1 MAGRSIRNVSPVILT
16 AAMFGAGIAVVG
28 LLWWIGHPG
37 LIDRGE
43 GQPRDLWDWHSP
55 WHLGGSAA
63 IAFVAATVAGR
74 RAGIAVS
81 FFLWTA
87 LEIAQWLPRDRQGG
101 YFEWAD
107 VLWNAVGAVGGG
119 WLGSLI

>member
-1 MAGRSIRNVSPVILT
+1 MVAVGVAVI
-16 AAMFGAGIAVVG
+16 G
-28 LLWWIGHPG
+28 LLWWIGYPG

-43 GQPRDLWDWHSP
+43 GQPRDLWDHHSP

-63 IAFVAATVAGR
+63 IAFVVAKVAGR
-74 RAGIAVS
+74 RAGITVSMLLWAAV
-81 FFLWTA
+81 
-87 LEIAQWLPRDRQGG
+87 EIAQWLPRDGRGG

-107 VLWNAVGAVGGG
+107 VLWNVVGASGGG

>member
-1 MAGRSIRNVSPVILT
+1 MI
-16 AAMFGAGIAVVG
+16 GA
-28 LLWWIGHPG
+28 LWWIGHPG

-55 WHLGGSAA
+55 WHLGGAA
-63 IAFVAATVAGR
+63 VVACVAAKLAGR
-74 RAGIAVS
+74 RAGVGVS
-81 FFLWTA
+81 FLLWTA
-87 LEIAQWLPRDRQGG
+87 VEVAQWLPRDGRGG

-107 VLWNAVGAVGGG
+107 VLWNAVGAIAGG